1 MNKAVAWS
9 IKGVDFDARE
19 AAREAADRAGMSLG
33 EWLNEVISERAAE
46 LGESP
51 DDFDDEDR
59 LTAVARR
66 LSRMRGGRQEGA
78 GREGAG
84 QEGAQETKF
93 DMKGRRRVDARRA
106 REVDDDEAA
115 RPQRRQP
122 GRPHLREIPFA
133 EGERAELLL
142 ERAIGA
148 FERRAHRASERTA
161 RAIAEMATMIETAQ
175 ERASVEGEAL
185 NVISDRLAEIE
196 RRMARSV
203 EKDTSRPIRGALS
216 RLETRLEELTRR
228 SETQPEDNGMREI
241 EDKLSEIAAR
251 LDKAPVAAR
260 AEPDR
265 IVQLETRIAALSS
278 LVEEA
283 RRPQPAPERKPLAD
297 AVAEIA
303 ARQRQLDGAAPRPF
317 HDMRRPAAPVETD
330 RLAAAVEKLERRLD
344 QPAPAIAGLQ
354 GDIARMANHIEQMR
368 EEISRGAP
376 APLAAVEA
384 PLDQIRSEI
393 AGVSRALGDLA
404 PRASVAAL
412 ERAMRDVADQ
422 LAHARSHGEREV
434 NLAPMEAL
442 VRELRAGIS
451 QIDARDSI
459 AALERDVRAVAAKL
473 DNLESAGVDPR
484 TIAAIHE
491 QTRDMR
497 ELLTRAAAAMPVAG
511 ADRELAAIAEK
522 IARGGKDGA
531 ADMQRLANEIRA
543 MVADPR
549 AGVALQALEQR
560 IDALSSR
567 IDAALSANAGAEQ
580 FAAFG
585 ERLDMLQRAVAQSLN
600 APRAAA
606 GADMRHMESLVAD
619 LAQRIER
626 ASAPGGDGESVA
638 ELQRQVER
646 LASKLEGTTDP
657 AAPLASLQ
665 RAVAGIFDELESTRR
680 AALEAAQQAA
690 GDAARAAARETMREA
705 MTAIE
710 SQRDRT
716 VDPTLVREIAD
727 LRAVQGVTEQRT
739 HDTLTA
745 VHQTLERMV
754 DRLATLE
761 QDVGAVRTAKAP
773 TSPAPAAA
781 APSQPVRPA
790 PEARPKTELT
800 PALPPSAEDF
810 LIEPGVGL
818 NRVAGARGR
827 AAEAAEPA
835 AQASFIAAARRA
847 AKAAQAPG
855 ASGAAPGADGEAL
868 AGDAAPAARAGAVEQ
883 VRALYEKRKR
893 PILLGLAAVVM
904 MLGALQV
911 VGFLGGDD
919 RPAPAQKSENVKPD
933 AGKPDAK
940 GAALDSPKR
949 DAAEPRKPAE
959 ARSNAPADTSANA
972 PASAPAALPP
982 PQAALP
988 AQPSAAPAE
997 APPILAQPPQRRA
1010 DAPVDSQPVGA
1021 IARPDARDP
1030 ARLQALAARGDAAAQ
1045 YELAVRFADQSRD
1058 FKNAAHW
1065 FEKSAAKGLAPA
1077 QYRLGVLYERGLGVT
1092 RDPALARSWYQRAAE
1107 RGNARAMH
1115 NLAVL
1120 LADGGGAK
1128 PEYSEA
1134 AIWFRKAAE
1143 RGVKDSQYNLAILYA
1158 RGMGVAQDLV
1168 ESYGWFA
1175 AAAAQGDGD
1184 AGKKRDE
1191 VAGRLDAGALARA
1204 RDIAAS
1210 FRPLPLEPAANE
1222 VASPAPEPPKDVK
1235 PAARPKV
1242 SRL

>member
-66 LSRMRGGRQEGA
+66 LSRMS
-78 GREGAG
+78 GAG
-84 QEGAQETKF
+84 QGAPAQAGAHDTNT
-93 DMKGRRRVDARRA
+93 KGRRRGDARRA
-106 REVDDDEAA
+106 READEGEVA
-115 RPQRRQP
+115 RAPRRLP

-142 ERAIGA
+142 ERAIDA
-148 FERRAHRASERTA
+148 FERRAHRSSEKTA

-203 EKDTSRPIRGALS
+203 EKDPSRPIRGALS

-228 SETQPEDNGMREI
+228 SETQPEDTGMREI
-241 EDKLSEIAAR
+241 EEKLSEIAAR

-265 IVQLETRIAALSS
+265 IVQLESRLAALSS
-278 LVEEA
+278 LVEEG

-303 ARQRQLDGAAPRPF
+303 ARQRQLDGLAPRPL
-317 HDMRRPAAPVETD
+317 HDMRRPVAPVESD
-330 RLAAAVEKLERRLD
+330 RLAVAVEKLERRLD
-344 QPAPAIAGLQ
+344 QPPPAIAGLQ

-384 PLDQIRSEI
+384 PLGQIRSEI
-393 AGVSRALGDLA
+393 ANVSRALGDLA

-473 DNLESAGVDPR
+473 DNLESAGAVDPR

-497 ELLTRAAAAMPVAG
+497 ELLTRAAAAMPGAG
-511 ADRELAAIAEK
+511 AQRDLAAIAEK

-531 ADMQRLANEIRA
+531 ADMQRLADEIRA
-543 MVADPR
+543 MVSDPR
-549 AGVALQALEQR
+549 ASAALQALEQR

-567 IDAALSANAGAEQ
+567 IDAALTANAGAEQ

-585 ERLDMLQRAVAQSLN
+585 ERLDMLQRAVAQSLS

-680 AALEAAQQAA
+680 AALDAAQQAA
-690 GDAARAAARETMREA
+690 GEAARAAARETVREA

-761 QDVGAVRTAKAP
+761 QDVGAVRAGKPA
-773 TSPAPAAA
+773 PAPAAPA
-781 APSQPVRPA
+781 QPARPA
-790 PEARPKTELT
+790 PAEPRPAQEARPKSELA

-818 NRVAGARGR
+818 NRVAGARAR
-827 AAEAAEPA
+827 SAEPNEPA
-835 AQASFIAAARRA
+835 PQASFIAAARRA

-855 ASGAAPGADGEAL
+855 AQGGASGGAPGAEAQPL
-868 AGDAAPAARAGAVEQ
+868 AGDAAPAARGGAVEQ

-911 VGFLGGDD
+911 VGFLGDD
-919 RPAPAQKSENVKPD
+919 RPAPAQKSETVKPGAAKPG
-933 AGKPDAK
+933 AGS
-940 GAALDSPKR
+940 AALDSQKP
-949 DAAEPRKPAE
+949 DVAEPRKPAE
-959 ARSNAPADTSANA
+959 ARSDMPAEAPANA
-972 PASAPAALPP
+972 AP

-988 AQPSAAPAE
+988 VPPSAAPAE
-997 APPILAQPPQRRA
+997 APPAAQPPQRRA
-1010 DAPVDSQPVGA
+1010 DAPVDNQPVGA

-1030 ARLQALAARGDAAAQ
+1030 AHLQTLAARGDAAAQ

-1065 FEKSAAKGLAPA
+1065 FEKSASKGLAPA

-1120 LADGGGAK
+1120 LADGGGK

-1134 AIWFRKAAE
+1134 AVWFRKAAE

-1175 AAAAQGDGD
+1175 AAAAQGDAD
-1184 AGKKRDE
+1184 AGRKRDE
-1191 VAGRLDAGALARA
+1191 VAGRLDARALARA

-1210 FRPLPLEPAANE
+1210 FKPLPLEPAANE